1 MIKEKGFL
9 EKFLR
14 LYFIPLTI
22 LSEKRIAKKRNAKG
36 EDCHVLEK
44 GKEVTRTSSGT
55 YNDSPDGRSA
65 IKSCGRN

>member
-1 MIKEKGFL
+1 MFFRKAFPIVFHAVYDSFG
-9 EKFLR
+9 
-14 LYFIPLTI
+14 
-22 LSEKRIAKKRNAKG
+22 IAKKRNAK
-36 EDCHVLEK
+36 EKDCHVLEK